1 MYVRLPD
8 HVIFKSRYGEWYFID
23 TRQRD
28 RDRFRIETDTVELV
42 LSLLRGEAVNDVA
55 QQFGVA
61 GDDLVSFVELLRSDG
76 LVEITDY
83 PASSTDRCFALSPPL
98 DSINLLITNACNLRC
113 AHCYV
118 ESGKRVEGELT
129 GKEWIDLLEQA
140 RRLGAFEL
148 NVSGGEPLLHRDF
161 WEIAEYI
168 ASVPAFNA
176 NLNTN
181 GTLIKEGHE
190 RRLASAFT
198 SIQIS
203 IDDAMPDSHDAFRG
217 HRGCFE
223 KAVAAIQRLAE
234 FGVETNVGL
243 TLTQGNIGSLEGVV
257 DLCERIGVTV
267 LNIGL
272 VANVGRANANA
283 LLQISAPGS
292 PTVDGFMRE
301 VYRKLRNL
309 CSHQGKLKLLLP
321 FRVGDNAT
329 RRTVGKQYICSGDTV
344 QIVYVMANGTVTPCD
359 KLPMGPFGY
368 GNIRRQS
375 LMDVW
380 MSERM
385 RAFKLMSPRQLPKCR
400 DCPYLAICGGACVAR
415 AFQNG
420 GTLESPDWTSC
431 MIAQQFAAER
441 GLTVTSS
448 ATAQT

>member
-1 MYVRLPD
+1 MHVRLPD
-8 HVIFKSRYGEWYFID
+8 HVIFKSRYDEWYFID

-28 RDRFRIETDTVELV
+28 RDRFRVEPDTVELV
-42 LSLLRGEAVNDVA
+42 LSLLRGETVNDVA
-55 QQFGVA
+55 RQFGVA
-61 GDDLVSFVELLRSDG
+61 HDNLVSFIESLRADG
-76 LVEITDY
+76 LVESTDY
-83 PASSTDRCFALSPPL
+83 PASSTDRCFALFPPL

-118 ESGKRVEGELT
+118 ESGKRMEDELT

-140 RRLGAFEL
+140 RKLGAFEL
-148 NVSGGEPLLHRDF
+148 NVSGGESLLHRDF
-161 WEIAEYI
+161 WEIADYI
-168 ASVPAFNA
+168 ASVPTFNA

-181 GTLIKEGHE
+181 GTLIKEGQE

-203 IDDAMPDSHDAFRG
+203 IDDAMPDRHDAFRG
-217 HRGCFE
+217 NHGCFE
-223 KAVAAIQRLAE
+223 KAVAAIQRLVG

-243 TLTQGNIGSLEGVV
+243 TLTRENIGSLEGVV

-283 LLQISAPGS
+283 LMQISAPGS
-292 PTVDGFMRE
+292 PAVNVFMRE

-309 CSHQGKLKLLLP
+309 SSYQGRLKLLLP
-321 FRVGDNAT
+321 FRVGDNVAV
-329 RRTVGKQYICSGDTV
+329 RAAGERYICSGDTV
-344 QIVYVMANGTVTPCD
+344 QILYVMANGTVTPCD

-375 LMDVW
+375 LVDAW

-400 DCPYLAICGGACVAR
+400 NCPYLTICGGACVAR

-420 GTLESPDWTSC
+420 GTLESPDWASC

-441 GLTVTSS
+441 GLAVPAP